1 VSVSRPAAVIVLA
14 AGEGTRMKS
23 SLPKVL
29 HPLCG
34 RTMLD
39 HVLTAAR
46 ELDPEQLIVV
56 VGHGRDQV
64 IRHLA
69 EHAPDVRVVIQD
81 RQGGTGHAVRTVIES
96 VGLGGGT
103 VIVTYGD
110 TPVLRGQ
117 TLVALAGAH
126 AGHRA
131 AATALT
137 TIMADPTGYG
147 RIVRD
152 DDGAFAEIVEES
164 EATEQQRGITEINTG
179 IYAFE
184 GDLLADSVKR
194 VATDNAKGEEYL
206 TDVIAILRADGHHVA
221 SVVMADSDE
230 VQGVNDRAQLAAA
243 RQVLNARLVRDWM
256 RAGVTIE
263 DPSATAI
270 DTDVVLAPDVHVG
283 PGTQLQGKTVVE
295 AGARIG
301 PGCCLRD
308 TTVGR
313 DAAVTHAVCE
323 SAVIGPEAV
332 VGPFTH
338 LPPGTKLGPGARV
351 TGPAGSSGSLGTAGP
366 VAPPGSG
373 AEAGGT
379 PDQ

>member
-1 VSVSRPAAVIVLA
+1 MSVSRPAAVIVLA

-39 HVLTAAR
+39 HVLAAAR
-46 ELDPEQLIVV
+46 ELDPAELIVV
-56 VGHGRDQV
+56 VGHGRDEV
-64 IRHLA
+64 TRHLA

-96 VGLGGGT
+96 GLGNGT

-117 TLVALAGAH
+117 TLVALASAH

-137 TIMADPTGYG
+137 TIMDDPTGYG

-164 EATEQQRGITEINTG
+164 DATAQQRAITEINSG

-194 VATDNAKGEEYL
+194 VATDNVKGEEYL

-221 SVVMADSDE
+221 SVVMPDPDE

-243 RQVLNARLVRDWM
+243 RQVLNARLVMDWM

-263 DPSATAI
+263 DPRATAI
-270 DTDVVLAPDVHVG
+270 DADVVLAPDVHVG
-283 PGTQLQGKTVVE
+283 PGTQLEGKTVVE
-295 AGARIG
+295 TGARIG

-313 DAAVTHAVCE
+313 DAAVTHTVCE
-323 SAVIGPEAV
+323 SAVIGPGAV

-351 TGPAGSSGSLGTAGP
+351 TGPAEPAGSPGTAGP

-373 AEAGGT
+373 ATAGGT
-379 PDQ
+379 PHQ

>member
-1 VSVSRPAAVIVLA
+1 
-14 AGEGTRMKS
+14 MKS

-46 ELDPEQLIVV
+46 ELDPAELIVV
-56 VGHGRDQV
+56 VGHGREQV
-64 IRHLA
+64 MQHLA

-96 VGLGGGT
+96 VEVGRGT

-110 TPVLRGQ
+110 TPVLRGG
-117 TLVALAGAH
+117 TLVALAEAH
-126 AGHRA
+126 AGHHA
-131 AATALT
+131 VATALT

-152 DDGAFAEIVEES
+152 DDGAFAEIVEEADAS
-164 EATEQQRGITEINTG
+164 PQQRAITEINSG

-184 GDLLADSVKR
+184 SDLLADSVKR

-221 SVVMADSDE
+221 SVVMPDPEE
-230 VQGVNDRAQLAAA
+230 VQGVNDRAQLAGA

-263 DPSATAI
+263 DPHATTI
-270 DTDVVLAPDVHVG
+270 DVDVVLAADVQVG
-283 PGTQLQGKTVVE
+283 PGTQLEGRTVVE

-313 DAAVTHAVCE
+313 DAAITHAVCE
-323 SAVIGPEAV
+323 SAEIGAGAV

-351 TGPAGSSGSLGTAGP
+351 SGQHP
-366 VAPPGSG
+366 
-373 AEAGGT
+373 
-379 PDQ
+379 